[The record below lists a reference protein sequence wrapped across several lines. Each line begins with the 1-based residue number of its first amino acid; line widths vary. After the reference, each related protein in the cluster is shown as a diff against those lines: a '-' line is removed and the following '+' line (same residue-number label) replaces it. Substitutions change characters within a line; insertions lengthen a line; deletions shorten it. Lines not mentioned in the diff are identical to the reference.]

1 MNDTD
6 RRSLA
11 ARLRATAG
19 LLMLLLIALA
29 PVAHADDQERFGCGE
44 LENAYGPYD
53 YTDPV
58 KRRDN
63 LPIVE
68 QFHFTRS
75 VESLSAGR
83 SSSIIG
89 DLDYTLRAFPNHH
102 RALYA
107 MARYQLDHPEQ
118 PGGRWYTIDCY
129 FDRAIRFRPQDGT
142 VHMIY
147 GIYLA
152 RKGQSKE
159 ALDQYQEAL
168 TLLQDSAEVHYNMGL
183 LYVEMG
189 EFGKAR
195 EHAEKAY
202 SLGYP
207 LPGLRNQLISRGEW
221 HEPAATPPNG

>member
-1 MNDTD
+1 MSLSD
-6 RRSLA
+6 RRRAVPRHTVTLWLLLLALVLPGHA
-11 ARLRATAG
+11 AR
-19 LLMLLLIALA
+19 
-29 PVAHADDQERFGCGE
+29 ADEQERFGCGE

-75 VESLSAGR
+75 VESLSSGR
-83 SSSIIG
+83 SSSVIG

-107 MARYQLDHPEQ
+107 MARYQLEHPVQ
-118 PGGRWYTIDCY
+118 SGGRWYTIDCY
-129 FDRAIRFRPQDGT
+129 FDRAIRFRPEDGT
-142 VHMIY
+142 VHLIY

-152 RKGQSKE
+152 RKGDRQDALEQYGE
-159 ALDQYQEAL
+159 ALS
-168 TLLQDSAEVHYNMGL
+168 LLPDSAEVHYNMGL

-189 EFGKAR
+189 DFGKAR
-195 EHAEKAY
+195 EHAAKAY
-202 SLGYP
+202 ALGYP
-207 LPGLRNQLISRGEW
+207 LPACAIS
-221 HEPAATPPNG
+221 